1 MRPVTRRARTNTASF
16 NKLFF
21 EVGRAPPDDDWT
33 STESG
38 GRLPP
43 VGVTYGAA
51 ESWKTNGDAMVEV
64 AEGRLLGCICD
75 CSQTELKEMC
85 GLCSAQQGLNES
97 VLV

>member
-1 MRPVTRRARTNTASF
+1 MRPPMRPVTRRARTNTASF

-51 ESWKTNGDAMVEV
+51 ESWKTKGDAMVEV
-64 AEGRLLGCICD
+64 AEGRLLGCIVAAARL
-75 CSQTELKEMC
+75 S
-85 GLCSAQQGLNES
+85 
-97 VLV
+97 